1 MVRETYAYG
10 LPCLEE
16 NPFSIRPLEPG
27 ESGKLIGRD
36 DLFTRLQNFLRF
48 RSARRVMLLGPLGSG
63 RTSLVSCLK
72 TYAAA
77 VATIDHLPAHSPAA
91 SLLSMCYR
99 QMIGGEPPVNRTE
112 LVTELVNEMYS
123 YNDKLPMIVID
134 VPASDLSVLE
144 VALRDAHSSLER
156 LNALLVLV
164 CDIKERHHLPSAVVD
179 GFELFRLPP
188 FTAND
193 VMALVQQRLASVGV
207 MDSAFTM
214 QDAAT
219 ILDECDGYPASV
231 ITILRDAVD
240 SIRMRQSNSAP
251 TPYLDT
257 SARIQPRD
265 EPERL
270 HRLME
275 NVEATET
282 DHETVP
288 HEASTDGVWSSGIVA
303 EQATNE
309 PVVDR
314 EDGPTSSDVID
325 ASMPWDQRPPLSSS
339 TEAVGS
345 AHAPPA
351 LAGFELD
358 MDRLNEEQE
367 KDEPLQANP
376 FNPPIIDADQ
386 ALGGRTPIHGMFK
399 GLASRNKDA
408 NTATESGDGDEEPH
422 SQELIAKSKE
432 FEYWVAEDLLPPS
445 PAENIPE
452 EESAMLLHDEIG
464 MLDEA
469 EEGVSTVGF
478 NETPVHSMKP
488 AEPEPLT
495 NQAVLSVLADLL
507 STGSPTSNAHHEGL
521 LAFLQ
526 SRIRERTGPNE
537 SYALNKHL
545 LGSLNSNESYVVA
558 LAHERAYS
566 PSDVD
571 MLTHMNIKRARLS
584 QISNRLLKHGILQ
597 ARQVGR
603 SRKYSLTQAARAQ
616 LMAWGAISGG
626 GVQ

>member
-1 MVRETYAYG
+1 
-10 LPCLEE
+10 
-16 NPFSIRPLEPG
+16 
-27 ESGKLIGRD
+27 
-36 DLFTRLQNFLRF
+36 
-48 RSARRVMLLGPLGSG
+48 
-63 RTSLVSCLK
+63 
-72 TYAAA
+72 
-77 VATIDHLPAHSPAA
+77 
-91 SLLSMCYR
+91 
-99 QMIGGEPPVNRTE
+99 MIGGEPPLNRTE

-188 FTAND
+188 LTAND

-240 SIRMRQSNSAP
+240 SIRMRQSNGSP
-251 TPYLDT
+251 SPYLDT

-270 HRLME
+270 HRLMG
-275 NVEATET
+275 NVEEAATG
-282 DHETVP
+282 HETAT
-288 HEASTDGVWSSGIVA
+288 HEPSVDDGGSSAIVA
-303 EQATNE
+303 EQTINE
-309 PVVDR
+309 PVVGG
-314 EDGPTSSDVID
+314 ETGQAPSDVID
-325 ASMPWDQRPPLSSS
+325 ASVPWDQRPPLSGS
-339 TEAVGS
+339 TEVGS
-345 AHAPPA
+345 SDDAPPA

-376 FNPPIIDADQ
+376 LNPPIIDADQ

-408 NTATESGDGDEEPH
+408 NTATESGDEEEEPH
-422 SQELIAKSKE
+422 SQELIAKSME
-432 FEYWVAEDLLPPS
+432 FEYWVAEDLLPPTS
-445 PAENIPE
+445 PEDIPE

-469 EEGVSTVGF
+469 EEEVSTVGF
-478 NETPVHSMKP
+478 NETPVHLMKP
-488 AEPEPLT
+488 AEAEPLT

-507 STGSPTSNAHHEGL
+507 STSSSTPNAHHEGL

-558 LAHERAYS
+558 LAHQRAYS

-571 MLTHMNIKRARLS
+571 MLAHMNIKRARLS

-626 GVQ
+626 EVQ

>member
-1 MVRETYAYG
+1 M
-10 LPCLEE
+10 
-16 NPFSIRPLEPG
+16 
-27 ESGKLIGRD
+27 
-36 DLFTRLQNFLRF
+36 
-48 RSARRVMLLGPLGSG
+48 
-63 RTSLVSCLK
+63 
-72 TYAAA
+72 
-77 VATIDHLPAHSPAA
+77 
-91 SLLSMCYR
+91 
-99 QMIGGEPPVNRTE
+99 
-112 LVTELVNEMYS
+112 
-123 YNDKLPMIVID
+123 
-134 VPASDLSVLE
+134 
-144 VALRDAHSSLER
+144 
-156 LNALLVLV
+156 LVLV

-240 SIRMRQSNSAP
+240 SIRMRQSNGAP
-251 TPYLDT
+251 ASYLDT

-265 EPERL
+265 EPEQL
-270 HRLME
+270 HRLMGGD
-275 NVEATET
+275 EATASS
-282 DHETVP
+282 
-288 HEASTDGVWSSGIVA
+288 HEATTNEASMDGSGPSDIVA
-303 EQATNE
+303 EQTTTE
-309 PVVDR
+309 PVVDG
-314 EDGPTSSDVID
+314 DAGPASSDVID

-339 TEAVGS
+339 TEAGGP
-345 AHAPPA
+345 ANAPPA

-386 ALGGRTPIHGMFK
+386 ALGGRTPVHGMFR
-399 GLASRNKDA
+399 GLANRNKDA
-408 NTATESGDGDEEPH
+408 NAATESGDEEEEPH
-422 SQELIAKSKE
+422 SQELIAKSTE

-445 PAENIPE
+445 PPEAIPE

-464 MLDEA
+464 MLDEVDDGTSA
-469 EEGVSTVGF
+469 IGF
-478 NETPVHSMKP
+478 DETPVHSIKP
-488 AEPEPLT
+488 AEAESLT

-507 STGSPTSNAHHEGL
+507 GTGSQPSNAHHEGL

-537 SYALNKHL
+537 SYALNKHV
-545 LGSLNSNESYVVA
+545 LGSLNLNESYVVA

-566 PSDVD
+566 PSDED

-626 GVQ
+626 EAQ